1 MTMDLRR
8 AFDNPWLFEL
18 SQRAIPFTVWVY
30 EDLARRHAQFGATD
44 RLLDIGCGVG
54 WHRRLFRLQHYTG
67 IDINPSYVTRATSI
81 YGRLFHVMDASR
93 LGFRDE
99 VFDGA
104 ICIATLH
111 HIADDLVR
119 AMIGEA
125 LRVINRRGALHIIE
139 PVLPL
144 DPGARL
150 KRFVFENDR
159 GRFQRTLQQL
169 TALVSGAGAIA
180 GHDVQRGVLH
190 DVAYFRVQR
199 RVDCVVGGETL
210 SE

>member
-1 MTMDLRR
+1 MTMDLRS
-8 AFDNPWLFEL
+8 AFDNAWIFEL

-30 EDLARRHAQFGATD
+30 EDLARRHVQCGNTD

-54 WHRRLFRLQHYTG
+54 WHRRLFRLPHYTG
-67 IDINPSYVTRATSI
+67 IDINASYVTRATRL
-81 YGRLFHVMDASR
+81 YGRRFHVMDASR
-93 LGFRDE
+93 LAFRAE
-99 VFDGA
+99 VFDAA

-111 HIADDLVR
+111 HLADDLVC

-125 LRVINRRGALHIIE
+125 LRVIRPRGALHIID

-159 GRFQRTLQQL
+159 GRFQRTLPQL

-180 GHDVQRGVLH
+180 GHDLQRGVLH

-199 RVDCVVGGETL
+199 STDPPSATALRA
-210 SE
+210 

>member
-1 MTMDLRR
+1 MMTELRR
-8 AFDNPWLFEL
+8 AFDNAWIFEL

-30 EDLARRHAQFGATD
+30 EDLARRHVQLAATD

-54 WHRRLFRLQHYTG
+54 WHRRLFRHQHYTG
-67 IDINPSYVTRATSI
+67 IDINPSYVARATRL
-81 YGRLFHVMDASR
+81 YGRLFHVMDGSR

-111 HIADDLVR
+111 HLADDLVR

-125 LRVINRRGALHIIE
+125 LRVIDRRGALHIIE

-150 KRFVFENDR
+150 KRLVFENDR
-159 GRFQRTLQQL
+159 GRFQRQLQQL
-169 TALVSGAGAIA
+169 TDLVSGVGAIA
-180 GHDVQRGVLH
+180 GRDVQRGVLH
-190 DVAYFRVQR
+190 DVAYLRVQR
-199 RVDCVVGGETL
+199 RADAVADGER
-210 SE
+210 

>member
-1 MTMDLRR
+1 MDLRR
-8 AFDNPWLFEL
+8 AFDNAWIFEL

-30 EDLARRHAQFGATD
+30 EDLARRHVQCGNTD

-54 WHRRLFRLQHYTG
+54 WHRRLFRLPHYTG
-67 IDINPSYVTRATSI
+67 IDINASYVTRATRL
-81 YGRLFHVMDASR
+81 YGRRFHVMDASR
-93 LGFRDE
+93 LAFRAE
-99 VFDGA
+99 VFDAA

-111 HIADDLVR
+111 HLADDLVC

-125 LRVINRRGALHIIE
+125 LRVIRPRGALHIID
-139 PVLPL
+139 PVLPI

-159 GRFQRTLQQL
+159 GRFQRTLPQL

-180 GHDVQRGVLH
+180 GHDLQRGVLH

-199 RVDCVVGGETL
+199 STDPPSASALRA
-210 SE
+210 

>member
-1 MTMDLRR
+1 MMDLRR
-8 AFDNPWLFEL
+8 AFDNAWIFEL

-54 WHRRLFRLQHYTG
+54 WHRRFFRLQRYTG
-67 IDINPSYVTRATSI
+67 IDINPGYVARATRI
-81 YGRLFHVMDASR
+81 YGRRFHVMDASR

-119 AMIGEA
+119 AVIGEA
-125 LRVINRRGALHIIE
+125 LRVITWQGALHIIE

-144 DPGARL
+144 DPDARW
-150 KRFVFENDR
+150 KRLVFENDR

-169 TALVSGAGAIA
+169 TALVSSAGAIA

-199 RVDCVVGGETL
+199 GVNC
-210 SE
+210 

>member
-8 AFDNPWLFEL
+8 AFDNAWIFEL

-30 EDLARRHAQFGATD
+30 EDLARRHVLCGHTD

-54 WHRRLFRLQHYTG
+54 WHRRLFRLPHYTG
-67 IDINPSYVTRATSI
+67 IDINASYVTRATRL
-81 YGRLFHVMDASR
+81 YGRRFHVMDASR
-93 LGFRDE
+93 LAFRDE

-111 HIADDLVR
+111 HLADELVC

-125 LRVINRRGALHIIE
+125 LRVINPRGALHIID

-159 GRFQRTLQQL
+159 GRFQRTLPQL
-169 TALVSGAGAIA
+169 TALVSGAGVIA
-180 GHDVQRGVLH
+180 GHDLQRGVLH

-199 RVDCVVGGETL
+199 STDPPSASALRA
-210 SE
+210 

>member
-8 AFDNPWLFEL
+8 AFDNAWIFEL

-30 EDLARRHAQFGATD
+30 EDLARRHVQCGNTD

-54 WHRRLFRLQHYTG
+54 WHRRLFRLPHYTG
-67 IDINPSYVTRATSI
+67 IDINASYVTRATRL
-81 YGRLFHVMDASR
+81 YGRRFHVMDASR
-93 LGFRDE
+93 LAFRDE

-111 HIADDLVR
+111 HLADELVC

-125 LRVINRRGALHIIE
+125 LRVINPRGALHIID

-159 GRFQRTLQQL
+159 GRFQRTLPQL
-169 TALVSGAGAIA
+169 TALVSGAGVIA
-180 GHDVQRGVLH
+180 GHDLQRGVLH

-199 RVDCVVGGETL
+199 STDPPSASALRA
-210 SE
+210 

>member
-1 MTMDLRR
+1 MMMELRR
-8 AFDNPWLFEL
+8 AFDNPWIFEL

-54 WHRRLFRLQHYTG
+54 WHRRVVPQEDYTG
-67 IDINPSYVTRATSI
+67 IAIHPGYVARATRL

-111 HIADDLVR
+111 HLADDVVQ

-125 LRVINRRGALHIIE
+125 LRVIDRSGGLHIIE

-169 TALVSGAGAIA
+169 TDLVSCAGAIA

-190 DVAYFRVQR
+190 DVAYLRVQR
-199 RVDCVVGGETL
+199 RVDGSVG
-210 SE
+210 SER